1 MSARIR
7 RPLAVVGDVAAVAGI
22 GLSWFLLSE
31 LNSWL
36 FAGLEHT
43 SRAHWIFLPAAFRPL
58 IILLFG
64 RTGMLGLVLGSYLTI
79 SGTTDA
85 FAAVTLSLNLGTL
98 PWGAVSL
105 GKVLLDIPQSLA
117 GLRARHIMLLCFL
130 CAGTNAIAL
139 NGYLWLLGQ
148 LDGGAIQVAT
158 VFVGDMAGST
168 IVLLLISILLAQ
180 IRPSWLAAYEG
191 ASR

>member
-1 MSARIR
+1 MNRDPR
-7 RPLAVVGDVAAVAGI
+7 TVFGEVAAVAAI
-22 GLSWFLLSE
+22 GLSWSFLSQ
-31 LNSWL
+31 LNAWL

-43 SRAHWIFLPAAFRPL
+43 SRAHWIFLPAALRPL
-58 IILLFG
+58 VILLFG
-64 RTGMLGLVLGSYLTI
+64 RTGMLGLILGSYLTI

-85 FAAVTLSLNLGTL
+85 FAAITLSLILGIS
-98 PWGAVSL
+98 PWAAVTF
-105 GKVLLDIPQSLA
+105 GKAILDIPQSLA
-117 GLRARHIMLLCFL
+117 GLKARHIVLLCFL

-168 IVLLLISILLAQ
+168 IVLFLISVLLAQ
-180 IRPSWLAAYEG
+180 IRPHRLQA
-191 ASR
+191 